1 MSDVSGPDAA
11 KIIGVDQSTI
21 RRYIYRGLLKAR
33 RAGLRKII
41 RIDIDD
47 LRNFAENHEY
57 RFDEEAAIQ
66 LIQD

>member
-1 MSDVSGPDAA
+1 MPDVSGPDAA

-21 RRYIYRGLLKAR
+21 RRYIYRGLIKAR

-47 LRNFAENHEY
+47 LRNFAESHDY
-57 RFDEEAAIQ
+57 RFNEEIAAEF
-66 LIQD
+66 IQD